1 MDRNILRLSLQP
13 LVENAMKHGL
23 EAKQGECMLIIHI
36 FEKDEFLHL
45 QVEDNGVGIPYEKL
59 KRLREGKGK
68 EQKSVALSN
77 LKDRL
82 MLYYGSAAALN
93 MESKENEG
101 TKMEILIDIHEK

>member
-1 MDRNILRLSLQP
+1 MTRILSGY
-13 LVENAMKHGL
+13 N
-23 EAKQGECMLIIHI
+23 
-36 FEKDEFLHL
+36 
-45 QVEDNGVGIPYEKL
+45 EKL

>member
-1 MDRNILRLSLQP
+1 MSFYIW
-13 LVENAMKHGL
+13 
-23 EAKQGECMLIIHI
+23 
-36 FEKDEFLHL
+36 
-45 QVEDNGVGIPYEKL
+45 VEDNGVGIPYEKL

-101 TKMEILIDIHEK
+101 TKMEIPTDIHEKIRKVHREKGKADIIHKATRNMK

>member
-1 MDRNILRLSLQP
+1 M
-13 LVENAMKHGL
+13 
-23 EAKQGECMLIIHI
+23 
-36 FEKDEFLHL
+36 
-45 QVEDNGVGIPYEKL
+45 
-59 KRLREGKGK
+59 
-68 EQKSVALSN
+68 ALSN